1 MSAATPLALI
11 TTLVEAR
18 DAGDVDTA
26 LACYDPSVVIVSPQ
40 GTELFGL
47 AAARTALAE
56 FTSLAA
62 QFSVDRRRIIQTTQD
77 VALHYSQWR
86 LTGAGAAGP
95 FDLTGT
101 STDVLVSRPGAGW
114 LLIIDNPYGIDILT
128 APQSPT
134 DQT

>member
-1 MSAATPLALI
+1 VS
-11 TTLVEAR
+11 
-18 DAGDVDTA
+18 
-26 LACYDPSVVIVSPQ
+26 SVVIVSPQ

-56 FTSLAA
+56 YTSLAA
-62 QFSVDRRRIIQTTQD
+62 QFSVDRRRMIQTTR

-86 LTGAGAAGP
+86 LTGAGVDGA

-114 LLIIDNPYGIDILT
+114 LLVIDNPYGIDILT
-128 APQSPT
+128 PTHIST
-134 DQT
+134 DQS